1 MDRKLTSPLRQVAVI
16 GTHLPRHCGIGTFT
30 ADVCE
35 ALANQLPDTNIF
47 AIAINDGEETYAYPE
62 RVRFEIAEQ
71 DIDSYRRAADFLNTN
86 GVDLVILQH
95 EYGIFGGPSGSHVLE
110 LLRETHAPIVTVL
123 HTVLRE
129 PDPIQRRVMDEIVR
143 LSDRLVVMS
152 HHARD
157 ILHDLYAASPEKVTY
172 IPHGIPD
179 VPFVDPNFYKDQFDA
194 EGKIVMLSFGLLSP
208 NKGIE
213 YAIAAM
219 PAILERHP
227 NVVYIVLGA
236 THPHVRRTQGEAYR
250 LELQRLAHELG
261 VEHNVVFYDQFVPLT
276 ELVEWI
282 GAADLYIT
290 PYLNP
295 EQIVSGTLSYTV
307 GAGKAII
314 STPYVHAT
322 ELLSEERGMLVPFRD
337 SAAITQCVI
346 TSLDNDAARH
356 AMRKRAYTLGR
367 TMTWPR
373 VAEQYERL
381 LIQILDERLLLP
393 QSAHAHAWALHTN
406 ELPPI
411 RLGHL
416 RRMTDGVG
424 LTQHATFSIPNYRE
438 GYSLDDN
445 ARSLIATVFLDQLG
459 ATESVDESLGASLGA
474 SDVVGDLTT
483 RYLAFIAYAFN
494 GEAGRFRNMLAYDGQ
509 WLEDYGSEDSHSRAL
524 WALGALIGRS
534 TNQGWVG
541 LANALFVQALPAALS
556 FAAPRAWAFTLLGID
571 EYLKRF
577 GEDRGVQRAR
587 DALAAQLMRLYEAS
601 STAAWP
607 WFEDRLTYDN
617 ATLARALLLSGQSM
631 RQSAYVETALTALTW
646 LADVQTGEQ
655 GQFVPIGCRG
665 FFRQG
670 EARARFDQQPIE
682 AYATIAAYLDA
693 FRATDDAQWRQRAER
708 VFDWFLGD
716 NDLHLPLFDAQTGAC
731 YDGLQPDW
739 VNQNQGAES
748 TLAFLLSSLELRLAE
763 MEASAN
769 AARDEATRLL
779 SAQSAVAGAN
789 V

>member
-1 MDRKLTSPLRQVAVI
+1 MDHPQTSPLRQIAVI
-16 GTHLPRHCGIGTFT
+16 GTHLPRRCGIATFT

-35 ALANQLPDTNIF
+35 ALTQRLPDTNIF
-47 AIAINDGEETYAYPE
+47 AIAIDDGEENYAYPD

-71 DIDSYRRAADFLNTN
+71 DIASYQRAADFLNTN
-86 GVDLVILQH
+86 GVDMVILQH

-129 PDPIQRRVMDEIVR
+129 PDATQRRVMDEVVQ

-152 HHARD
+152 HQARD
-157 ILHDLYAASPEKVTY
+157 ILHDHYAAAVEKISY

-179 VPFVDPNFYKDQFDA
+179 VPFIDPNFYKDQFDV

-227 NVVYIVLGA
+227 DFVYMVLGA
-236 THPHVRRTQGEAYR
+236 THPHVRHMHGEAYR
-250 LELQRLAHELG
+250 LELQRLARELK
-261 VEHNVVFYDQFVPLT
+261 VERSVIFYDQFVPLA
-276 ELVEWI
+276 ELIEWI

-295 EQIVSGTLSYTV
+295 EQVVSGTLAYTV
-307 GAGKAII
+307 GAGKAVI

-322 ELLSEERGMLVPFRD
+322 ELLGEGRGMLVPFRD
-337 SAAITQCVI
+337 AASIAQQVTN
-346 TSLDNDAARH
+346 SLDHGAARH

-373 VAEQYERL
+373 VAEDYERL
-381 LIQILDERLLLP
+381 LLQVLDEHLVQP
-393 QSAHAHAWALHTN
+393 QSAHAHAWAPHAT

-411 RLGHL
+411 RLDHL

-424 LTQHATFSIPNYRE
+424 LVQHATFSIPNYRE

-445 ARSLIATVFLDQLG
+445 ARGLLAAVFLDQLG
-459 ATESVDESLGASLGA
+459 AAIGSA
-474 SDVVGDLTT
+474 VVGDLAT

-494 GEAGRFRNMLAYDGQ
+494 SEAGRFRNLLSYDRR
-509 WLEDYGSEDSHSRAL
+509 WLEASGSEDSHGRAL
-524 WALGALIGRS
+524 WALGAVIGRS
-534 TNQGWVG
+534 THLGWVG
-541 LANALFVQALPAALS
+541 LANTLFVQALPAALTC
-556 FAAPRAWAFTLLGID
+556 AAPRAWAFALLGID
-571 EYLKRF
+571 EYLRRF
-577 GEDRGVQRAR
+577 GEDRGVQQAR
-587 DALAAQLMRLYEAS
+587 DELAGRLMRLYEGAS
-601 STAAWP
+601 AADWS

-617 ATLARALLLSGQSM
+617 ATLSRALLLAGVSM
-631 RQSAYVETALTALTW
+631 RRDDYIEAALTSLTW
-646 LADVQTGEQ
+646 LAGVQSGEH
-655 GQFVPIGCRG
+655 GQFVPIGCLG
-665 FFRQG
+665 FYQQG
-670 EARARFDQQPIE
+670 HARTRFDQQPIE

-693 FRATDDAQWRQRAER
+693 FRVTGDAQWRRQATR
-708 VFDWFLGD
+708 VSGWFLGD
-716 NDLHLPLFDAQTGAC
+716 NDLGLALYDAQTGAC
-731 YDGLQPDW
+731 CDGLQPDR

-748 TLAFLLSSLELRLAE
+748 TLAFLLASLELRLADV
-763 MEASAN
+763 EASAN
-769 AARDEATRLL
+769 EAGDEAARLL
-779 SAQSAVAGAN
+779 SEQSTVVGSTL
-789 V
+789 

>member
-1 MDRKLTSPLRQVAVI
+1 MDHTLTTSLRQIAVI
-16 GTHLPRHCGIGTFT
+16 GTHLPRRCGIATFT

-47 AIAINDGEETYAYPE
+47 AIAVNDGDENYAYPD

-71 DIDSYRRAADFLNTN
+71 DIDSYRQAADFLNTN

-129 PDPIQRRVMDEIVR
+129 PDAMQRRVMDEIVQ
-143 LSDRLVVMS
+143 LSDHLVVMS

-157 ILHDLYAASPEKVTY
+157 ILHDLYLAPPEKVAY

-179 VPFVDPNFYKDQFDA
+179 VPFVDPNFFKDQIDA
-194 EGKIVMLSFGLLSP
+194 EGKVVILSFGLLSP

-236 THPHVRRTQGEAYR
+236 THPHVRRTHGEAYR
-250 LELQRLAHELG
+250 LELQRLARELK
-261 VEHNVVFYDQFVPLT
+261 VERNVVFYNQFVPLA

-282 GAADLYIT
+282 GAADIYIT

-295 EQIVSGTLSYTV
+295 DQIVSGTLAYTV
-307 GAGKAII
+307 GAGKAVI

-322 ELLSEERGMLVPFRD
+322 ELLGEERGMLVPFRD
-337 SAAITQCVI
+337 SAAIAQRVI
-346 TSLDNDAARH
+346 GSLDNEAARH

-373 VAEQYERL
+373 VAEHYQQL
-381 LIQILDERLLLP
+381 FVQILDEHLLLP
-393 QSAHAHAWALHTN
+393 QSSHTPAWALHTA

-411 RLGHL
+411 RLDHL

-424 LTQHATFSIPNYRE
+424 LVQHATFSVPNYRE

-445 ARSLIATVFLDQLG
+445 ARGLIAAVFLDQLG
-459 ATESVDESLGASLGA
+459 VTESEL
-474 SDVVGDLTT
+474 VGDLAT

-494 GEAGRFRNMLAYDGQ
+494 DEAGRFRNMLAYDGQ
-509 WLEDYGSEDSHSRAL
+509 WLEDYGSEDSHGRAL
-524 WALGALIGRS
+524 WSLGALVGRS
-534 TNQGWVG
+534 PNQSWSS
-541 LANALFVQALPAALS
+541 LANALFVKALPAALN
-556 FAAPRAWAFTLLGID
+556 FTAPRSWAFTLLGID

-577 GEDRGVQRAR
+577 AADRGVQQVR
-587 DALAAQLMRLYEAS
+587 DELASRLMRLYEAS
-601 STAAWP
+601 STEDWP
-607 WFEDRLTYDN
+607 WFEEGLAYDN
-617 ATLARALLLSGQSM
+617 ATLPRALLLSGHSM
-631 RQSAYVETALTALTW
+631 RQAGYVEAALTALTW
-646 LADVQTGEQ
+646 LAGVQSGEH

-665 FFRQG
+665 FWRKG
-670 EARARFDQQPIE
+670 EARARFDQQPVE

-693 FRATDDAQWRQRAER
+693 SRVTGDAQWRRQAER
-708 VFDWFLGD
+708 VFGWFLGD
-716 NDLHLPLFDAQTGAC
+716 NDLHLPLYDAQTGAC
-731 YDGLQPDW
+731 CDGLQPDW

-748 TLAFLLSSLELRLAE
+748 TLAFLLASLELQLAE
-763 MEASAN
+763 VEALAN
-769 AARDEATRLL
+769 AAGDEAARLL
-779 SAQSAVAGAN
+779 SARSRVAGSHG
-789 V
+789 

>member
-1 MDRKLTSPLRQVAVI
+1 MDHKPTTPLRQIAVI
-16 GTHLPRHCGIGTFT
+16 GTHLPRRCGIGTFT

-47 AIAINDGEETYAYPE
+47 AIAINDGDENYAYPD
-62 RVRFEIAEQ
+62 RVRFEVAEQ
-71 DIDSYRRAADFLNTN
+71 DVDSYRRAADFLNTN

-129 PDPIQRRVMDEIVR
+129 PDAMQRRVMDEIVR

-157 ILHDLYAASPEKVTY
+157 ILHDLYMAPPEKVAY

-179 VPFVDPNFYKDQFDA
+179 VSFVDPNFYKDKFDA
-194 EGKIVMLSFGLLSP
+194 EGKVVILSFGLLSP

-227 NVVYIVLGA
+227 NVVYFILGA
-236 THPHVRRTQGEAYR
+236 THPHVRRTHGEAYR
-250 LELQRLAHELG
+250 LELQRLARELK
-261 VEHNVVFYDQFVPLT
+261 VEQSVVFYNQFVPLA

-290 PYLNP
+290 PYLNR
-295 EQIVSGTLSYTV
+295 EQIVSGTLAYTV
-307 GAGKAII
+307 GAGKAVI
-314 STPYVHAT
+314 STPYVHAS
-322 ELLSEERGMLVPFRD
+322 ELLDEGRGMLVPFRD
-337 SAAITQCVI
+337 ATAIAQCVN
-346 TSLDNDAARH
+346 TALDNEAARH
-356 AMRKRAYTLGR
+356 AMRKRAYILGR

-381 LIQILDERLLLP
+381 LLQILDEHLLQP
-393 QSAHAHAWALHTN
+393 QSAHIHAWALHTTD
-406 ELPPI
+406 LPPI
-411 RLGHL
+411 RLDHL

-424 LTQHATFSIPNYRE
+424 LVQHATFSVPNYRE

-445 ARSLIATVFLDQLG
+445 VRGLIASVFLEQLSPK
-459 ATESVDESLGASLGA
+459 ESNTGQ
-474 SDVVGDLTT
+474 DVTGDLTT

-494 GEAGRFRNMLAYDGQ
+494 DEAGRFRNMLAYDGQ
-509 WLEDYGSEDSHSRAL
+509 WLEDIGSEDSHGRAL
-524 WALGALIGRS
+524 WSLGAVIGRS
-534 TNQGWVG
+534 TNHGWVSH
-541 LANALFVQALPAALS
+541 ANSLFVRALPAALS

-577 GEDRGVQRAR
+577 SEDRGVQRAR
-587 DALAAQLMRLYEAS
+587 DELTGRLMRAYEAS
-601 STAAWP
+601 STTDWP
-607 WFEDRLTYDN
+607 WFEDSLTYDN
-617 ATLARALLLSGQSM
+617 ATLPRALLLSGHSM
-631 RQSAYVETALTALTW
+631 RRDDYVEAAITALTW
-646 LADVQTGEQ
+646 LAGVQSGEH

-665 FFRQG
+665 FYRQG
-670 EARARFDQQPIE
+670 GARTRFDQQPIE
-682 AYATIAAYLDA
+682 AYATIAAYLDVS
-693 FRATDDAQWRQRAER
+693 RVTGDVQWRQRAER
-708 VFDWFLGD
+708 VFGWFLGD
-716 NDLHLPLFDAQTGAC
+716 NDLHLPLFDTQTGAC
-731 YDGLQPDW
+731 CDGLQPDG

-748 TLAFLLSSLELRLAE
+748 TLAFLLGSLELRLAE
-763 MEASAN
+763 MELDASE
-769 AARDEATRLL
+769 ARDEAARLL
-779 SAQSAVAGAN
+779 SAQSTVVGSTL
-789 V
+789 

>member
-1 MDRKLTSPLRQVAVI
+1 MNHPQTSPLRQIAVI
-16 GTHLPRHCGIGTFT
+16 GTYLPRRCGIATFT
-30 ADVCE
+30 VDVCE
-35 ALANQLPDTNIF
+35 ALAQRLPDTNVF
-47 AIAINDGEETYAYPE
+47 AIAINDGDENYAYPE

-71 DIDSYRRAADFLNTN
+71 DIASYRRAADFLNTN
-86 GVDLVILQH
+86 GVDMVILQH
-95 EYGIFGGPSGSHVLE
+95 EYGIFGGPSGRHVLE
-110 LLRETHAPIVTVL
+110 LMRETHAPIVTVL

-129 PDPIQRRVMDEIVR
+129 PDETQRQVMDEIVR

-152 HHARD
+152 HQARD
-157 ILHDLYAASPEKVTY
+157 FLHIHYAAAVEKISY

-194 EGKIVMLSFGLLSP
+194 EGKVVILSFGLLSP

-227 NVVYIVLGA
+227 DVVYFVLGA
-236 THPHVRRTQGEAYR
+236 THPHVLRTHGEAYR
-250 LELQRLAHELG
+250 LELQRLARELK
-261 VEHNVVFYDQFVPLT
+261 VERSVIFYDQFVPLE

-307 GAGKAII
+307 GAGKAVI

-322 ELLSEERGMLVPFRD
+322 ELLGEGRGILVPFRD
-337 SAAITQCVI
+337 SSAIAQQVI
-346 TSLDNDAARH
+346 DSLDNGAARH

-367 TMTWPR
+367 TMIWPR
-373 VAEQYERL
+373 VAEEYERL
-381 LIQILDERLLLP
+381 LLQVLDENLLQP
-393 QSAHAHAWALHTN
+393 QSAHTRAGALYAT

-411 RLGHL
+411 RLDHL

-424 LTQHATFSIPNYRE
+424 LVQHATFSVPNYRE

-445 ARSLIATVFLDQLG
+445 ARGLLAAVLLDQLG
-459 ATESVDESLGASLGA
+459 AAGSVIA
-474 SDVVGDLTT
+474 GDLAT

-494 GEAGRFRNMLAYDGQ
+494 ADAGRFRNMLSYDGR
-509 WLEDYGSEDSHSRAL
+509 WLEDYGSEDSHGRAL
-524 WALGALIGRS
+524 WSLGAVIGRS
-534 TNQGWVG
+534 THQGWVS
-541 LANALFVQALPAALS
+541 LANTLFVQALPAALTCT
-556 FAAPRAWAFTLLGID
+556 APRAWAFALLGID

-587 DALAAQLMRLYEAS
+587 DELAGRLMRLYEE
-601 STAAWP
+601 TGAADWP

-617 ATLARALLLSGQSM
+617 ATLSRALLLAGVSM
-631 RQSAYVETALTALTW
+631 RRDDYIEAALTSLTW
-646 LADVQTGEQ
+646 LAGVQSGEH
-655 GQFVPIGCRG
+655 GQFAPIGCLG
-665 FFRQG
+665 FYCQG
-670 EARARFDQQPIE
+670 QARTRFDQQPIE

-693 FRATDDAQWRQRAER
+693 FRATGDAQWRRQATR
-708 VFDWFLGD
+708 VFGWFLGD
-716 NDLHLPLFDAQTGAC
+716 NDLGLALYDAQTGAC
-731 YDGLQPDW
+731 CDGLQPDR

-748 TLAFLLSSLELRLAE
+748 TLAFLLASLELRLAE
-763 MEASAN
+763 VEASAN
-769 AARDEATRLL
+769 EARDEATRLL
-779 SAQSAVAGAN
+779 SAQSTVAGSAL
-789 V
+789 

>member
-1 MDRKLTSPLRQVAVI
+1 MDHTPNTPPRRIAVI
-16 GTHLPRHCGIGTFT
+16 GAYLPRHCGIATFT
-30 ADVCE
+30 SDTCE
-35 ALANQLPDTNIF
+35 ALAKQLPDTHIF
-47 AIAINDGEETYAYPE
+47 ALAVNDGDENYEYPD
-62 RVRFEIAEQ
+62 RVRFEITEQ

-86 GVDLVILQH
+86 GVDMVILQH

-123 HTVLRE
+123 HTVLSE
-129 PDPIQRRVMDEIVR
+129 PDATQRRVMDEIVR

-157 ILHDLYAASPEKVTY
+157 ILHDLYAAAPEKVAY

-179 VPFVDPNFYKDQFDA
+179 VPFVDPTFFKDQFDA
-194 EGKIVMLSFGLLSP
+194 EGKIVILSFGLLSP

-236 THPHVRRTQGEAYR
+236 THPHVRRAHGEAYR
-250 LELQRLAHELG
+250 QELQRLARELK
-261 VEHNVVFYDQFVPLT
+261 VEQSVVFYNQFVPLA

-295 EQIVSGTLSYTV
+295 EQIVSGTLAYTV
-307 GAGKAII
+307 GAGKAVI

-322 ELLSEERGMLVPFRD
+322 ELLGEGRGMLVPFRD
-337 SAAITQCVI
+337 SAAIAQRVVE
-346 TSLDNDAARH
+346 SLDNGAARH

-373 VAEQYERL
+373 VAEQYA
-381 LIQILDERLLLP
+381 RLLLQVLDEHLLP
-393 QSAHAHAWALHTN
+393 SQSAQASTWALQTAG
-406 ELPPI
+406 LPPI
-411 RLGHL
+411 RLTHL

-424 LTQHATFSIPNYRE
+424 LMQHATFSVPNYRE
-438 GYSLDDN
+438 GYSIDDN
-445 ARSLIATVFLDQLG
+445 ARGLIAAVFLDQLG
-459 ATESVDESLGASLGA
+459 VAG
-474 SDVVGDLTT
+474 SDVDGDVAGDLAT
-483 RYLAFIAYAFN
+483 RYLAFVAYAFN
-494 GEAGRFRNMLAYDGQ
+494 SAAGRFRNLLSYDGK
-509 WLEDYGSEDSHSRAL
+509 WLEDYGSEDSHGRAL
-524 WALGALIGRS
+524 WSLGILIGRS
-534 TNQGWVG
+534 TNPGWVG
-541 LANALFVQALPAALS
+541 LANSLFVQALPATLAFTS
-556 FAAPRAWAFTLLGID
+556 PRAWAFALLGID

-577 GEDRGVQRAR
+577 GEDRGVQRVR
-587 DALAAQLMRLYEAS
+587 DELAGRLMRLYETS
-601 STAAWP
+601 RTEEWL
-607 WFEDRLTYDN
+607 WFEARLTYDN
-617 ATLARALLLSGQSM
+617 ATLPRALLLAGQSM
-631 RQSAYVETALTALTW
+631 RQPAYIATALKALTW
-646 LADVQTGEQ
+646 LAGVQTGEH
-655 GQFVPIGCRG
+655 GQFTPIGCRG
-665 FFRQG
+665 FAQQG
-670 EARARFDQQPIE
+670 QTRARFDQQPIE

-693 FRATDDAQWRQRAER
+693 ARVTSDAQWRQRAAR
-708 VFDWFLGD
+708 VYGWFLGD

-748 TLAFLLSSLELRLAE
+748 TLAFLLASLELQLAE
-763 MEASAN
+763 VEVVANEAE
-769 AARDEATRLL
+769 DEAARLL
-779 SAQSAVAGAN
+779 SGRPAIAGST

>member
-1 MDRKLTSPLRQVAVI
+1 MDHPQTSPLRQIAVI
-16 GTHLPRHCGIGTFT
+16 GTYLPRRCGIATFT

-35 ALANQLPDTNIF
+35 ALAQRLPATNIF
-47 AIAINDGEETYAYPE
+47 AIAINDGDENYAYPD

-71 DIDSYRRAADFLNTN
+71 DIASYQRAADFLNTN
-86 GVDLVILQH
+86 GVDMVILQH

-129 PDPIQRRVMDEIVR
+129 PDATQRRVMGEIVR

-152 HHARD
+152 HQARD
-157 ILHDLYAASPEKVTY
+157 ILHDHYAAAVEKISY

-179 VPFVDPNFYKDQFDA
+179 VPFIDPNFYKDQFDA
-194 EGKIVMLSFGLLSP
+194 EGKVVMLSFGLLSP

-213 YAIAAM
+213 YVIAAM

-227 NVVYIVLGA
+227 DVVYMVLGA
-236 THPHVRRTQGEAYR
+236 THPHVRRMQGEAYR
-250 LELQRLAHELG
+250 LELQRLARELG
-261 VEHNVVFYDQFVPLT
+261 VERSVIFYDQFVPLE

-295 EQIVSGTLSYTV
+295 EQVVSGTLAYTV
-307 GAGKAII
+307 GAGKAVI

-322 ELLSEERGMLVPFRD
+322 ELLGEGRGMLVPFRD
-337 SAAITQCVI
+337 SASIAQQVTD
-346 TSLDNDAARH
+346 SLDHEAARH

-373 VAEQYERL
+373 VAEEYERL
-381 LIQILDERLLLP
+381 LLQALDENLVQP
-393 QSAHAHAWALHTN
+393 QSAHAHTWAPHAT

-411 RLGHL
+411 RLDHL

-424 LTQHATFSIPNYRE
+424 LVQHAIFSVPNYRE

-445 ARSLIATVFLDQLG
+445 ARGLLAAVFLDQLG
-459 ATESVDESLGASLGA
+459 IIGSEEL
-474 SDVVGDLTT
+474 VGDLAT

-494 GEAGRFRNMLAYDGQ
+494 VEAGRFRNMLSYDGR
-509 WLEDYGSEDSHSRAL
+509 WLEESGSEDSHGRAL
-524 WALGALIGRS
+524 WALGAVIGRS
-534 TNQGWVG
+534 TQQGWVS
-541 LANALFVQALPAALS
+541 LANTLFVQGLPTTLNCTS
-556 FAAPRAWAFTLLGID
+556 PRAWAFALLGID

-577 GEDRGVQRAR
+577 GEDRGVHRTR
-587 DALAAQLMRLYEAS
+587 DELAGRLMRLYKEAS
-601 STAAWP
+601 TADWP

-617 ATLARALLLSGQSM
+617 ATLSRALLLAGVSM
-631 RQSAYVETALTALTW
+631 RRDDYIEAALTSLTW
-646 LADVQTGEQ
+646 LAGVQSGEH
-655 GQFVPIGCRG
+655 GQFVPIGCLG
-665 FFRQG
+665 FYQQG
-670 EARARFDQQPIE
+670 HPRTRFDQQPIE

-693 FRATDDAQWRQRAER
+693 FRVTGDAQWRRQATR
-708 VFDWFLGD
+708 VSGWFLGD
-716 NDLHLPLFDAQTGAC
+716 NDLGLALYDAQTGAC
-731 YDGLQPDW
+731 CDGLQPDR

-748 TLAFLLSSLELRLAE
+748 TLAFLLASLELRLVE
-763 MEASAN
+763 VEASAKEAGD
-769 AARDEATRLL
+769 AAARLL
-779 SAQSAVAGAN
+779 SAQPSAAGSN

>member
-1 MDRKLTSPLRQVAVI
+1 MDHPQTSPLRQIAVI
-16 GTHLPRHCGIGTFT
+16 GTYLPRRCGIATFT
-30 ADVCE
+30 VDVCE
-35 ALANQLPDTNIF
+35 ALAQRLPDTNVF
-47 AIAINDGEETYAYPE
+47 AIAINDGDENYAYPE

-71 DIDSYRRAADFLNTN
+71 DIASYRRAADFLNTN
-86 GVDLVILQH
+86 GVDMVILQH
-95 EYGIFGGPSGSHVLE
+95 EYGIFGGPSGRHVLE
-110 LLRETHAPIVTVL
+110 LMRETHAPIVTVL

-129 PDPIQRRVMDEIVR
+129 PDETQRQVMDEIVQ

-152 HHARD
+152 HQARD
-157 ILHDLYAASPEKVTY
+157 FLHINYAAAVEKISY

-194 EGKIVMLSFGLLSP
+194 EGKVVILSFGLLSP

-227 NVVYIVLGA
+227 DVVYFVLGA
-236 THPHVRRTQGEAYR
+236 THPHVLRTHGEAYR
-250 LELQRLAHELG
+250 LELQRLARELK
-261 VEHNVVFYDQFVPLT
+261 VERSVIFYDQFVPLE

-307 GAGKAII
+307 GAGKAVI

-322 ELLSEERGMLVPFRD
+322 ELLGEGRGMLTPFRD
-337 SAAITQCVI
+337 SSAIAQQVI
-346 TSLDNDAARH
+346 DSLDNGAARH

-367 TMTWPR
+367 TMIWPR
-373 VAEQYERL
+373 VAEEYERL
-381 LIQILDERLLLP
+381 LLQVLDENLLQP
-393 QSAHAHAWALHTN
+393 QSVHSRTGASRAT

-411 RLGHL
+411 RLDHL

-424 LTQHATFSIPNYRE
+424 LVQHATFSVPNYHE

-445 ARSLIATVFLDQLG
+445 ARGLLAAVLLDQLG
-459 ATESVDESLGASLGA
+459 AARSVIA
-474 SDVVGDLTT
+474 GDLAT

-494 GEAGRFRNMLAYDGQ
+494 ADAGRFRNMLSYDGR
-509 WLEDYGSEDSHSRAL
+509 WLEDYGSEDSHGRAL
-524 WALGALIGRS
+524 WSLGAVIGRS
-534 TNQGWVG
+534 THQGWVS
-541 LANALFVQALPAALS
+541 LANTLFVQALPAALTCT
-556 FAAPRAWAFTLLGID
+556 APRAWAFALLGID

-587 DALAAQLMRLYEAS
+587 DELADRLMRQYEGAS
-601 STAAWP
+601 AADWP

-617 ATLARALLLSGQSM
+617 ATLSRALLLAGVSM
-631 RQSAYVETALTALTW
+631 RRDDYIEAALTSLTW
-646 LADVQTGEQ
+646 LAGVQSGEH
-655 GQFVPIGCRG
+655 GQFAPIGCLG
-665 FFRQG
+665 FYHQG
-670 EARARFDQQPIE
+670 QARTRFDQQPIE

-693 FRATDDAQWRQRAER
+693 FHATGDAQWRRQATR
-708 VFDWFLGD
+708 VFGWFLGD
-716 NDLHLPLFDAQTGAC
+716 NDLGLALYDAQTGAC
-731 YDGLQPDW
+731 CDGLQPDR

-748 TLAFLLSSLELRLAE
+748 TLAFLLASLELRLAE
-763 MEASAN
+763 VEASAN
-769 AARDEATRLL
+769 EARGEATRLL
-779 SAQSAVAGAN
+779 SAQSTVAGSTR
-789 V
+789 